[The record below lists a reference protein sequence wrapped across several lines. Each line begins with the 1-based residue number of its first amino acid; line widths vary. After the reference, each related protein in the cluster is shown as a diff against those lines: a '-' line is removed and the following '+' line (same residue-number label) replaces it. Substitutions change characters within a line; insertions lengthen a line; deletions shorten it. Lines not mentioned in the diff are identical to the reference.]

1 MSETNGSYF
10 FPFTSSVWLDNKD
23 IFYTGLTEDWRI
35 FYNILLLNGWRN
47 KIKKRLHQFW
57 FTGDAISESF

>member
-47 KIKKRLHQFW
+47 KK
-57 FTGDAISESF
+57 